1 MTMKQFKIEIPSTHP
16 TAFFV
21 HCSYPDFIQRVHK
34 DNADADISAFKDS
47 EGGIVGN
54 LIWISDELQLGSH
67 SFIISLIHE
76 SVHFADML
84 SEQVAGVDRSN
95 VTSHI
100 VGRVLSRYMNDEPI
114 YRKLPQTDPLL
125 LGSESCIN
133 KIHPNTISL
142 EIFGGD
148 ALFLQCGI
156 ADLMTFVD
164 SDEYDTTDIDFN
176 DGATEK
182 LIGKLMW
189 VSDDVV
195 PGSIDFVQSITNITV
210 RFMDGLCNHLGLEG
224 SEVRAYTV
232 DYIVSKIIELADLKP
247 AIAE

>member
-1 MTMKQFKIEIPSTHP
+1 MTMKQFKIEIPVTHP

-21 HCSYPDFIQRVHK
+21 HCSCPDFIQRVHQ
-34 DNADADISAFKDS
+34 DNADADISAFEDS

-84 SEQVAGVDRSN
+84 SAQAAGVDRSK
-95 VTSHI
+95 VASHI
-100 VGRVLSRYMNDEPI
+100 VGTVLSRYMKDEPI
-114 YRKLPQTDPLL
+114 YCKLPQTDPLP
-125 LGSESCIN
+125 LGSETGIN
-133 KIHPNTISL
+133 KIHPNKISL

-156 ADLMTFVD
+156 ADLINFVD
-164 SDEYDTTDIDFN
+164 SDEYDTANIDFK
-176 DGATEK
+176 DGVTEK

-189 VSDDVV
+189 VSDDVA
-195 PGSIDFVQSITNITV
+195 PGSIDFVQSITNISV
-210 RFMDGLCNHLGLEG
+210 RFMDGLCNHLGIDGL
-224 SEVRAYTV
+224 EVRAYTV
-232 DYIVSKIIELADLKP
+232 DYIVSKILELSDLEP
-247 AIAE
+247 AIAA